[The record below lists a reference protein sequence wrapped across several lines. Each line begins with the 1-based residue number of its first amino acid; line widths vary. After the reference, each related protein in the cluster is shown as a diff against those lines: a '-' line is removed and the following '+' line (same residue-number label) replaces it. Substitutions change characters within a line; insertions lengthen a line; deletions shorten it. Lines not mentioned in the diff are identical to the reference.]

1 MSEFIY
7 LIALL
12 IVSIGFGLL
21 IAIIWGIIDL
31 IDRIKNRKWKKW
43 CNFVFVTHPEL
54 KVLLSE
60 WSRLRHE
67 HCETVQDAIKLQKN
81 IDEWT
86 EKNKYLPHGHRV
98 DGHIEALK
106 EHYQE
111 LLEIRAEQ
119 SELVDKAKEELD
131 KFWETNFPNLREDKR
146 IMWWEE

>member
-1 MSEFIY
+1 MEGLVI
-7 LIALL
+7 L
-12 IVSIGFGLL
+12 IVFFGFALIGF
-21 IAIIWGIIDL
+21 IAWVIAEIVCFVK
-31 IDRIKNRKWKKW
+31 DRQWKKW
-43 CNFVFVTHPEL
+43 CNFVFATHPEL

-60 WSRLRHE
+60 WHRLRNE
-67 HCETVQDAIKLQKN
+67 HAQTIIDANKLQKD

-119 SELVDKAKEELD
+119 SELADKAKEELD

-146 IMWWEE
+146 IMWWSE